1 MPHKHNADRR
11 HHIPKMSFK
20 VRNWP
25 AYEVGLRRRGSLT
38 LWIEDTALGDWQST
52 GPGGQ
57 ARYTDAAIQTSLML
71 RMAFKLALRQT
82 EGLMLSVLTLMGLTL
97 SAPDHSTVSRRAV
110 ALPVIQPA
118 QVPLGPL
125 HVLIDST
132 GLQVY
137 GAGQWLEAKHGAK
150 SHRTWRKLHL
160 AMDAASGMIV
170 AQTLTDQDT
179 DDPSQVGPLLDQIDD
194 PIVQVT
200 ADGAYDGAP
209 TYQTIAAHGDE
220 IKVVIPPRSTAVPS
234 GEPGPPTQRDRHL
247 AMIAQQ
253 GRLAWQ
259 ATTGYGQR
267 SLVETT
273 MGRYKALI
281 GPRLRARGFAAQQT
295 EAAVGVAVLNRVLG
309 ARAPASG
316 PRPPGN
322 RIAIEGL
329 GLSRPPAAKCPNAA
343 HPAGAGCGRSRHR
356 VLPRRVRPASSSP
369 VPPGSGDSAAPRP
382 HRPAWFCWAPCPRL
396 PPH

>member
-11 HHIPKMSFK
+11 RHIPKMSFK

-25 AYEVGLRRRGSLT
+25 AYEAGLRRRGSLT
-38 LWIEDTALGDWQST
+38 LWIEDAALGDWQST

-82 EGLMLSVLTLMGLTL
+82 EGLMMSVLTLMGLTL
-97 SAPDHSTVSRRAV
+97 SAPDHSTVSRRTV
-110 ALPVIQPA
+110 VLPVIQPA
-118 QVPLGPL
+118 HVPPGPL

-160 AMDAASGMIV
+160 AVNAANGMIV
-170 AQTLTDQDT
+170 AQTLTDQDA

-194 PIVQVT
+194 PIGRVT

-209 TYQTIAAHGDE
+209 TYQMIAAQGDE
-220 IKVVIPPRSTAVPS
+220 IEVVIPPRSTAVPS

-247 AMIAQQ
+247 AMIAEQ

-259 ATTGYGQR
+259 AKTGYGQR

-295 EAAVGVAVLNRVLG
+295 EAAVGVGVLNRILAAG
-309 ARAPASG
+309 
-316 PRPPGN
+316 RPDSVRRQPV
-322 RIAIEGL
+322 IA
-329 GLSRPPAAKCPNAA
+329 
-343 HPAGAGCGRSRHR
+343 
-356 VLPRRVRPASSSP
+356 
-369 VPPGSGDSAAPRP
+369 
-382 HRPAWFCWAPCPRL
+382 
-396 PPH
+396 